1 MAALQSTEPVLDE
14 ETYDDTDFY
23 ELLLRDLI
31 ESNSTADR
39 APTPVDPLEYPS
51 RVTPSSARRALLDD
65 PRPPVGCTGE
75 TGRGTGRV
83 VLPVMPLRTLRT
95 AEYHRYGLVPTLH
108 THPTRLGRGRCR
120 HDAAGPRASQAANP
134 PPQGPEPHIAY

>member
-51 RVTPSSARRALLDD
+51 PPRVPAVLSWMIPVRPSAAL
-65 PRPPVGCTGE
+65 
-75 TGRGTGRV
+75 GRLVEGPV
-83 VLPVMPLRTLRT
+83 VLCYQSCL
-95 AEYHRYGLVPTLH
+95 
-108 THPTRLGRGRCR
+108 
-120 HDAAGPRASQAANP
+120 
-134 PPQGPEPHIAY
+134 

>member
-51 RVTPSSARRALLDD
+51 PPRVPITPSSARRALLDD
-65 PRPPVGCTGE
+65 PRPPVGCTRE
-75 TGRGTGRV
+75 TGRGPV
-83 VLPVMPLRTLRT
+83 VLCYQSSSENL
-95 AEYHRYGLVPTLH
+95 
-108 THPTRLGRGRCR
+108 
-120 HDAAGPRASQAANP
+120 S
-134 PPQGPEPHIAY
+134 

>member
-51 RVTPSSARRALLDD
+51 PPRVPITPSSTHHPLEC
-65 PRPPVGCTGE
+65 PPCSPG
-75 TGRGTGRV
+75 
-83 VLPVMPLRTLRT
+83 
-95 AEYHRYGLVPTLH
+95 
-108 THPTRLGRGRCR
+108 
-120 HDAAGPRASQAANP
+120 
-134 PPQGPEPHIAY
+134 